1 MSREYHAEFRRRVPV
16 SGIPELE
23 ARITVHAESF
33 DDAVVQAVLR
43 FRARFG
49 ARPGSMGFVLERIF
63 MVV

>member
-1 MSREYHAEFRRRVPV
+1 MSREYHAEFIRRERV
-16 SGIPELE
+16 SGIPERQ

-33 DDAVVQAVLR
+33 DDAVVHAVLG
-43 FRARFG
+43 FLARFG